1 LLKEVNLFFLNLQS
15 DLARYTFDEPNP
27 FIEGDEGE
35 VASVAYRYRK
45 WDLGNGIN
53 LVIRSEIDA
62 VSNGPNG
69 EILYLNVK
77 ALNEWDSKVSVLARI
92 CLTGTL

>member
-1 LLKEVNLFFLNLQS
+1 
-15 DLARYTFDEPNP
+15 
-27 FIEGDEGE
+27 
-35 VASVAYRYRK
+35 
-45 WDLGNGIN
+45 LGNGIN

-77 ALNEWDSKVSVLARI
+77 ALNEWDSKVSFEKL
-92 CLTGTL
+92 LTQRYFGIYNYFFI

>member
-1 LLKEVNLFFLNLQS
+1 M
-15 DLARYTFDEPNP
+15 
-27 FIEGDEGE
+27 
-35 VASVAYRYRK
+35 ASVAYRYRK

-77 ALNEWDSKVSVLARI
+77 ALNEWDSKVSFDEYFFDGYIITVKIWRSFFKPDLPFI
-92 CLTGTL
+92 S